1 MFSSIIDSTV
11 GLTAQSTILCTLT
24 SAILGFVSSFLYRLN
39 NPRAS
44 KNLMVTLVVLP
55 VLVQSVIMLVNGSVG
70 AGIAVMGAFNL
81 VRFRSAPGTS
91 REICYVFLVMGI
103 GLATGMGY
111 LGFAVII
118 TLAAGLI
125 LALLGFTPAFGIVK
139 SAKLLRILIPEDL
152 DYMTC
157 FKDIFAEYVSSSR
170 LVMSKT
176 VSMGTLYELRYEIIL
191 KKAEKEKEFL
201 DKIRERNGNLT
212 VSCSI
217 LTDNHEEM

>member
-1 MFSSIIDSTV
+1 
-11 GLTAQSTILCTLT
+11 
-24 SAILGFVSSFLYRLN
+24 
-39 NPRAS
+39 
-44 KNLMVTLVVLP
+44 
-55 VLVQSVIMLVNGSVG
+55 
-70 AGIAVMGAFNL
+70 MGAFNL

-91 REICYVFLVMGI
+91 REICYVFLAMGI

-125 LALLGFTPAFGIVK
+125 LALLGFTPAFGIVR

-157 FKDIFAEYVSSSR
+157 FKDIFEEYLSSSR

-191 KKAEKEKEFL
+191 KNAEKEKEFL
-201 DKIRERNGNLT
+201 DKIRVRNGNLT
-212 VSCSI
+212 VACSI

>member
-1 MFSSIIDSTV
+1 MFSSIIDNSV
-11 GLTAQSTILCTLT
+11 GLTAQSTIFCTLT
-24 SAILGFVSSFLYRLN
+24 SAILGLAAALLYRLN

-91 REICYVFLVMGI
+91 REICYVFLAMGI

-125 LALLGFTPAFGIVK
+125 LALLGFTPAFGIVR

-157 FKDIFAEYVSSSR
+157 FKDIFAEYLSSAR

-191 KKAEKEKEFL
+191 KNSEKEKEFL
-201 DKIRERNGNLT
+201 DKIRVRNGNLT
-212 VSCSI
+212 VACSI

>member
-1 MFSSIIDSTV
+1 MFSSIIDSTT
-11 GLTAQSTILCTLT
+11 GLTAYSTLMCTLT
-24 SAILGFVSSFLYRLN
+24 SVILGFAAAMLYRLN

-55 VLVQSVIMLVNGSVG
+55 VLVQAVIMMVNGSIG

-91 REICYVFLVMGI
+91 RELCYIFLVMGI
-103 GLATGMGY
+103 GLATGMGFV
-111 LGFAVII
+111 GFAVLI
-118 TLAAGLI
+118 TLVAGII
-125 LALLGFTPAFGIVK
+125 LAVLGFIPAFGIVRT
-139 SAKLLRILIPEDL
+139 AKLMRVLIPEDV
-152 DYMTC
+152 DYSVC
-157 FKDIFAEYVSSSR
+157 FKEVFAEYVSRSR
-170 LVMSKT
+170 LIMSKT

-191 KKAEKEKEFL
+191 KDAEKEKEFL
-201 DKIRERNGNLT
+201 DKIRVINGNLT

>member
-1 MFSSIIDSTV
+1 MFSSIIDNSV
-11 GLTAQSTILCTLT
+11 GLTAQSTIFCTLT
-24 SAILGFVSSFLYRLN
+24 SAVLGLVAAFLYRLN

-91 REICYVFLVMGI
+91 REICYVFLAMGI

-157 FKDIFAEYVSSSR
+157 FKDIFAEYLTSAR
-170 LVMSKT
+170 LIMSKT

-191 KKAEKEKEFL
+191 KNAEKEKEFL
-201 DKIRERNGNLT
+201 DKIRVRNGNLT
-212 VSCSI
+212 VACSI

>member
-1 MFSSIIDSTV
+1 MFSSIINETT
-11 GLTAQSTILCTLT
+11 GLTTMSALVCTLS
-24 SAILGFVSSFLYRLN
+24 SAILGFIAAMLYRLN

-55 VLVQSVIMLVNGSVG
+55 ILVQAVIMLVSGSIG

-91 REICYVFLVMGI
+91 RELCYIFLVMGV

-111 LGFAVII
+111 IGFAVLI
-118 TLAAGLI
+118 TVIAGVI
-125 LALLGFTPAFGIVK
+125 LAVLGFTPTFGIART
-139 SAKLLRILIPEDL
+139 AKLLRVLIPEDM
-152 DYMTC
+152 DYSVC
-157 FKDIFAEYVSSSR
+157 FKEVFAEYVTRSR

-176 VSMGTLYELRYEIIL
+176 VSMGTLYELRYEIVL
-191 KKAEKEKEFL
+191 KDADKEKEFL
-201 DKIRERNGNLT
+201 DKIRVINGNLT
-212 VSCSI
+212 VSCAI

>member
-1 MFSSIIDSTV
+1 
-11 GLTAQSTILCTLT
+11 
-24 SAILGFVSSFLYRLN
+24 
-39 NPRAS
+39 
-44 KNLMVTLVVLP
+44 MVTLVVLP
-55 VLVQSVIMLVNGSVG
+55 VLVQAVIMLVNGSVG

-111 LGFAVII
+111 LGFALII

-125 LALLGFTPAFGIVK
+125 LALLGFSPAFGIVK
-139 SAKLLRILIPEDL
+139 TAKLLRILIPEDL

-157 FKDIFAEYVSSSR
+157 FKDIFAEYLSSAR

-176 VSMGTLYELRYEIIL
+176 VSMGTLYELRYEIVL
-191 KKAEKEKEFL
+191 KSAEKEKEFL

-212 VSCSI
+212 IACSI